1 MSLIFCEKCDGL
13 FDSDFETDCPHCE
26 VEETDVQVAPG
37 IWQSKEDYEANMK
50 FDEARDN
57 EL

>member
-13 FDSDFETDCPHCE
+13 FDSDFETDCPHCD
-26 VEETDVQVAPG
+26 ETDVQVAPG

-50 FDEARDN
+50 FDEMRDN
-57 EL
+57 KD